1 MRGTQSHAVNMSTH
15 CVTQYMHLLLYFGVI
30 PGIHVAFA
38 QQLPP
43 FPTDTPG
50 TFFSGV
56 FTDRMV
62 LQRSPTAAQV
72 FGVVIGAEASTSVH
86 VTISVRGEP
95 DYSVTA
101 HMVLTHKAGYM
112 RWHAVLR
119 PHAAGGNATIT
130 ASCTSCQSPDNAS
143 AIHDVVFGDVW
154 FCRCAWHVFLYIE
167 GQI

>member
-1 MRGTQSHAVNMSTH
+1 MHALAAVLRSHACCTCATATS
-15 CVTQYMHLLLYFGVI
+15 I
-30 PGIHVAFA
+30 PDRYTRNI
-38 QQLPP
+38 
-43 FPTDTPG
+43 
-50 TFFSGV
+50 FSGV

-86 VTISVRGEP
+86 VTMSVRGEP

-101 HMVLTHKAGYM
+101 HMVATHKAGYM

-154 FCRCAWHVFLYIE
+154 FCRCAWHVVYILM
-167 GQI
+167 G